1 MNSEFGSLQLV
12 DFYLLLF
19 GAENML
25 QRFRWKKCGNTV
37 YFSKAGLIYVNGVFG
52 SFIRKSRCV
61 VNVF

>member
-1 MNSEFGSLQLV
+1 M

-37 YFSKAGLIYVNGVFG
+37 YFSKAGLIYVNGVFV
-52 SFIRKSRCV
+52 RKSRCV

>member
-1 MNSEFGSLQLV
+1 M

-52 SFIRKSRCV
+52 SNIRKSRCV